1 MKLIII
7 SIIVLGIGILGM
19 CFNIIFRKNGRFPET
34 EIEKNKEMRKRGIIC
49 ASEMERRLWN
59 KKGHQQ
65 CADDGCSSC
74 AGCSTSETDSGK

>member
-19 CFNIIFRKNGRFPET
+19 NFNVIFRKNGRFPET

-49 ASEMERRLWN
+49 ASEMERKLWR
-59 KKGHQQ
+59 KKGHQH
-65 CADDGCSSC
+65 CDDDGCSSC
-74 AGCSTSETDSGK
+74 GGCAPSDSSK